1 MSQITLYLDD
11 EAEQLLRQSAQA
23 AGLSNS
29 KWIAELIKKHARQE
43 WPTELKNLAGGYT
56 LYMKNLSKPTYLG
69 CFLIFLR

>member
-43 WPTELKNLAGGYT
+43 WPTELKNLAGSFADFP
-56 LYMKNLSKPTYLG
+56 LRDNNLQHAEDTPRVG
-69 CFLIFLR
+69 F

>member
-43 WPTELKNLAGGYT
+43 WPKELKNLAG
-56 LYMKNLSKPTYLG
+56 SFADFP
-69 CFLIFLR
+69 LRENKLQHAEDTPRVGF